1 MTVRIEFTVEPFDE
15 GRPGPHVEA
24 AIAAARSVSGVE
36 VDVGPFG
43 TSLLGP
49 TALAMAALQGA
60 TVAAFGAG
68 ATRVSSQVVREE
80 TRP

>member
-1 MTVRIEFTVEPFDE
+1 MTVRIEFTVEPFDD

-36 VDVGPFG
+36 VGPFG